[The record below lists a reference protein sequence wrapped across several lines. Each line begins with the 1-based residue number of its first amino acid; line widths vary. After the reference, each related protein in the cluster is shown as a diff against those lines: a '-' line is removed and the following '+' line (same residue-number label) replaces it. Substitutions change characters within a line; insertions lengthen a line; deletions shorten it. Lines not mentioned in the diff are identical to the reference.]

1 MFLLF
6 LVCIDTYILYCYL
19 PKGFSSGAMIKFH
32 SININSLV
40 SLLIRTLGG
49 GGGGAMERVLIKR
62 VSVVSWSNLEIM

>member
-49 GGGGAMERVLIKR
+49 GEGAMESVLINR

>member
-49 GGGGAMERVLIKR
+49 GGEGAMESVLINR